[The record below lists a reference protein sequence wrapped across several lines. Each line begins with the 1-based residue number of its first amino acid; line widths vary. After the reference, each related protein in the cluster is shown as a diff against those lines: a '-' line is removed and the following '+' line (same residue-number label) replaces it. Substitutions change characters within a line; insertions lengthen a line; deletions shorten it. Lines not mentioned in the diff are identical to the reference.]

1 MYSIFS
7 VLHWQRENLNT
18 SESVVYL
25 SLQDKWEKPTWN
37 TNLTKSRFTYLNSDL
52 ASTSL
57 KSCEIIWASVS
68 TTVKECG
75 LHRTTCLCRV
85 KVSSDRSLK
94 NIDCRD
100 AMYPQNGNI
109 SSLSIS
115 ALTILQGKKNKQF
128 YETPNLINFKS
139 LSSLLVSGLSDMS
152 WSLIKRLSIQ
162 SLRHHQWNI
171 TFWKSSCLSTF
182 THLKFT

>member
-37 TNLTKSRFTYLNSDL
+37 TNLTKSRFTYLNFDL

-57 KSCEIIWASVS
+57 KPCEIIWASVS

-75 LHRTTCLCRV
+75 LHCTTCLCRV

-94 NIDCRD
+94 NRLQRCNVSTKWQHLFSF
-100 AMYPQNGNI
+100 YF
-109 SSLSIS
+109 SSDYS
-115 ALTILQGKKNKQF
+115 TGKKEQTINSMKLQ
-128 YETPNLINFKS
+128 TWLISNL
-139 LSSLLVSGLSDMS
+139 
-152 WSLIKRLSIQ
+152 
-162 SLRHHQWNI
+162 
-171 TFWKSSCLSTF
+171 
-182 THLKFT
+182 